1 MNNFIELVLTVCTLA
16 HPAVCDER
24 RLLFAS
30 ETGSPRGCMMQA
42 LPFIAK
48 WSGEHPNLLVSRW
61 RCVTPGAE
69 GDKI

>member
-16 HPAVCDER
+16 QPAVCDER
-24 RLLFAS
+24 RLMFSS

-61 RCVTPGAE
+61 RCVAPGAD